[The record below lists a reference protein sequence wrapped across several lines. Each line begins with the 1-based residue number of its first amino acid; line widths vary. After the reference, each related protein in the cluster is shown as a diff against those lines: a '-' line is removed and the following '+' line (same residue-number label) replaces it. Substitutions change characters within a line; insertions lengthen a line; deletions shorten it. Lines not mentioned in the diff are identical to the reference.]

1 MRVLSQITK
10 NRKVE
15 ARKSLIF
22 QQAALARPKGVQ
34 PVVSNHRLSA
44 AFSFSRRLSP
54 PKPFEPTSFQLV
66 VVQFL
71 IGGFSPPEG
80 RLARGFKPPAFS
92 WWSFSSRFA
101 QIWR

>member
-1 MRVLSQITK
+1 MRSSVYSY
-10 NRKVE
+10 
-15 ARKSLIF
+15 ARAKSSPCFWCLRICTGLIF

-66 VVQFL
+66 VVQSETGAL
-71 IGGFSPPEG
+71 LNSLVESLPTAQLLLLVNYRPE
-80 RLARGFKPPAFS
+80 
-92 WWSFSSRFA
+92 
-101 QIWR
+101 